1 MFYCEKLL
9 RELFRAKVPY
19 LVVGGMAVNL
29 HGYDRSTGDL
39 DIMVSLKSAD
49 VKRLVRAVKAIGFK
63 PRLPVS
69 LDDLAD
75 PEKRRV
81 WIEEKNM
88 LVFSVYNPALE
99 FEQVDILIVDDMDF
113 SQAYLRREDIRA
125 GDTVISLIS
134 IPDLIR
140 MKKKAGRK
148 TDKIDIEALETIERI
163 RRHASKKRDR

>member
-9 RELFRAKVPY
+9 RELYRAKVPY

-39 DIMVSLKSAD
+39 DIMVSLKTAD
-49 VKRLVRAVKAIGFK
+49 VKRLIRAIKAIGFQ
-63 PRLPVS
+63 PRSPVS
-69 LDDLAD
+69 LDDFVD
-75 PEKRRV
+75 PEKRRI

-88 LVFSVYNPALE
+88 SVFSVYNPALE
-99 FEQVDILIVDDMDF
+99 FEHVDILIVDDINF
-113 SQAYLRREDIRA
+113 SQAYRRREDIKA

-148 TDKIDIEALETIERI
+148 TDKIDIEALEAIARI
-163 RRHASKKRDR
+163 RRHASKKRD

>member
-9 RELFRAKVPY
+9 RELYRAKVPY

-39 DIMVSLKSAD
+39 DIMVSLKTAD
-49 VKRLVRAVKAIGFK
+49 VKRLIRAIKAIGFQPK
-63 PRLPVS
+63 LPLS
-69 LDDLAD
+69 LDDFVD
-75 PEKRRV
+75 PEKRRI

-88 LVFSVYNPALE
+88 LVFSVYNPAFE
-99 FEQVDILIVDDMDF
+99 FEHVDILIVDDINF
-113 SQAYLRREDIRA
+113 SQAYRRREDIKA
-125 GDTVISLIS
+125 GDMVISLIS

-148 TDKIDIEALETIERI
+148 TDQIDIEVLEAIARI
-163 RRHASKKRDR
+163 RRHASKKRD

>member
-9 RELFRAKVPY
+9 QKLHRMEVPY

-39 DIMVSLKSAD
+39 DIVVSLKAADIEQLVSAI
-49 VKRLVRAVKAIGFK
+49 KAIGFK
-63 PRLPVS
+63 PRMPVS

-75 PEKRRV
+75 SEKRRV

-88 LVFSVYNPALE
+88 VVFSVYNPVLE
-99 FEQVDILIVDDMDF
+99 YEHVDILIVDDINF
-113 SQAYLRREDIRA
+113 KQAYQRREDIKV
-125 GDTVISLIS
+125 GKTVISLIS

-140 MKKKAGRK
+140 MKKKVGRK
-148 TDKIDIEALETIERI
+148 TDMVDIEALREIMRI
-163 RRHASKKRDR
+163 KRYASKKRN

>member
-9 RELFRAKVPY
+9 RELHRGKVPY

-29 HGYDRSTGDL
+29 HGYDRATGDL
-39 DIMVSLKSAD
+39 DILVSLKTAD
-49 VKRLVRAVKAIGFK
+49 VKRLVQAIKVIGFK

-69 LDDLAD
+69 LDDFAD

-88 LVFSVYNPALE
+88 LVFSVYNPELE
-99 FEQVDILIVDDMDF
+99 FEHVDILIVDDINF
-113 SQAYLRREDIRA
+113 SQAYRRREDVKT
-125 GDTVISLIS
+125 GDMVISLIS

-148 TDKIDIEALETIERI
+148 TDMIDIEALEAIGRI
-163 RRHASKKRDR
+163 RRYASKKRD

>member
-9 RELFRAKVPY
+9 RELHRGKVPY

-29 HGYDRSTGDL
+29 HGYDRATGDL
-39 DIMVSLKSAD
+39 DILVSLKTAD
-49 VKRLVRAVKAIGFK
+49 VKRLVQAIRVIGFK

-88 LVFSVYNPALE
+88 LVFSVYNPELE
-99 FEQVDILIVDDMDF
+99 FEHVDILIVDDINF
-113 SQAYLRREDIRA
+113 SQAYRRREDVKT
-125 GDTVISLIS
+125 GDMVISLIS

-148 TDKIDIEALETIERI
+148 TDMIDIEALEAIGRI
-163 RRHASKKRDR
+163 RRYASKKRD

>member
-9 RELFRAKVPY
+9 RELYRAKVPY

-39 DIMVSLKSAD
+39 DIMVSLKTAD
-49 VKRLVRAVKAIGFK
+49 VKRLVKAIKVIGFK

-69 LDDLAD
+69 LDDFAD
-75 PEKRRV
+75 PKKRRV

-99 FEQVDILIVDDMDF
+99 FEHVDILIADDINF
-113 SQAYLRREDIRA
+113 NQAYDRREDIKA
-125 GDTVISLIS
+125 GDTVISVVS

-148 TDKIDIEALETIERI
+148 TDKIDIEALEAIARI
-163 RRHASKKRDR
+163 RRHASKNRN